1 MIDLAPLVNKT
12 VPLKFRGAE
21 LRLELSHAL
30 FSSYDVDAGTRL
42 LLKAVGRDEVLATA
56 GRVLDSGCGVGV
68 IGLAVAA
75 AFPSCQVEARDRDL
89 LACAFTARNRRLNR
103 ISNLRVGPG
112 LLSVKAPGLW
122 TGDGGETPPEGP
134 YDYILTNIPAKAGG
148 PVLEAFFAGAPALL
162 APRGRLAVVIVNP
175 LVDMCRAALAA
186 SGFEIVAE
194 ERGAN
199 HRAFVAQ
206 VGANGGAAG
215 GVAGGP
221 SGSPATASPLP
232 ADAMPASTRPAAQPA
247 PAIACLDFS
256 GLDLSLYQ
264 RRRGSFKLAGISYE
278 ASGIW
283 GLPEFDTVGYGSVA
297 AAELAVRALP
307 GSLVRSAL
315 VVNPGIGNLP
325 IWLTRRLAPE
335 SITAASRD
343 VLSLAATG
351 ANLAAQPKPRP
362 EYRAWSS
369 LELAALPDASF
380 DLIVWNPDIVPE
392 YDWIGPVWE
401 EASRLLKTGASLL
414 IACPPTELA
423 RFEKR
428 RPQGFRKTGEK
439 RKKAFEAGAWLRG

>member
-1 MIDLAPLVNKT
+1 
-12 VPLKFRGAE
+12 
-21 LRLELSHAL
+21 
-30 FSSYDVDAGTRL
+30 
-42 LLKAVGRDEVLATA
+42 
-56 GRVLDSGCGVGV
+56 
-68 IGLAVAA
+68 
-75 AFPSCQVEARDRDL
+75 
-89 LACAFTARNRRLNR
+89 
-103 ISNLRVGPG
+103 
-112 LLSVKAPGLW
+112 
-122 TGDGGETPPEGP
+122 
-134 YDYILTNIPAKAGG
+134 
-148 PVLEAFFAGAPALL
+148 
-162 APRGRLAVVIVNP
+162 
-175 LVDMCRAALAA
+175 MCRAALAA

-423 RFEKR
+423 LREAPSPGLQEDGR
-428 RPQGFRKTGEK
+428 EAEEGFRGGSLAPGLRIPGRAALIIISILSRGRRRGAFALCATGGGAPGGPLPPRRAGK
-439 RKKAFEAGAWLRG
+439 NLAVYLQAPVRSIKLKA